1 MTDNLLTEAGNS
13 WKIKF
18 TAPKELLPS
27 FEEII
32 FAASYDNFP
41 SISSFEIEEDI
52 KNGILEA
59 YYQEKPDLEIIN
71 KAIMDMSRILK
82 ITSPEV
88 FLEEIENK
96 NWVAESQKL
105 LKPINA
111 GRFFL
116 YGSHDK
122 DNIPNN
128 KIAICI
134 DAGQAFGTGSHG
146 TTAGCLM
153 AISDLNGIIDPAKM
167 LDLGCGSGVLAIAMA
182 KQWNGLILASDIDP
196 IATDTAKENF
206 LINNV
211 PQIKGLTCDGLKDT
225 ILEKNGPY
233 DLIVANILAGPL
245 IEMASDI
252 ISNLGENSY
261 LLLSG
266 LLIEQQEAVLNAYES
281 RNMKL
286 LKTYPIKEW
295 QTLLLQKS

>member
-1 MTDNLLTEAGNS
+1 MTNNQSNDAGSS

-18 TAPKELLPS
+18 IASRELLPS

-32 FAASYDNFP
+32 FAVSEDNFP
-41 SISSFEIEEDI
+41 SIASFEIEGDI
-52 KNGILEA
+52 SNGVLEA
-59 YYQEKPDLEIIN
+59 FYQKEPDIEIIN
-71 KAIMDMSRILK
+71 KAIIEMSAILNIK
-82 ITSPEV
+82 TPEV
-88 FLEEIENK
+88 FLEEMENK

-122 DNIPNN
+122 DRVPEN

-153 AISDLNGIIDPAKM
+153 AISDLSEEINPSKM

-182 KQWNGLILASDIDP
+182 KQWNGLIIASDIDP

-211 PQIKGLTCDGLKDT
+211 PEINGHTCDGIDNT

-245 IEMASDI
+245 IEMAPEI

-266 LLIEQQEAVLNAYES
+266 LLKEQEDAVLEAYEN
-281 RNMKL
+281 RNMEL
-286 LKTYPIKEW
+286 LKSYPIKEW